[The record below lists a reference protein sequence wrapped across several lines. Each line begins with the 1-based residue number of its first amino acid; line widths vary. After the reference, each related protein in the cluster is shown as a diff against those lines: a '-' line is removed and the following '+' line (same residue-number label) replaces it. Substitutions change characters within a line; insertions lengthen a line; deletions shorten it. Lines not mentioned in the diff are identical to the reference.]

1 MFIALGILVITLV
14 IVLIERPKL
23 KKEGKKLV
31 WTFSIFLVIGTS
43 LNIAISLQTFI
54 PSPLDAIMYIF
65 HPISDFLKEALLNKK

>member
-1 MFIALGILVITLV
+1 MFIALGILVISLA
-14 IVLIERPKL
+14 IVLVERPKL
-23 KKEGKKLV
+23 KKEGKKTSLDI
-31 WTFSIFLVIGTS
+31 SIFLVIGTS